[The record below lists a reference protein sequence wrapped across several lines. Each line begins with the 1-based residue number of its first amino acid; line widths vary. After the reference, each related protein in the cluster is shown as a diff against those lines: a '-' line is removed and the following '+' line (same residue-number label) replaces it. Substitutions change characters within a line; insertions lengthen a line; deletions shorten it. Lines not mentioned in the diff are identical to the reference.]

1 MSYILYT
8 EMEEIETDAEKNHM
22 LFLFKWNGGGIE
34 GKLKCYGLTKLK
46 KLAKIKGL
54 NGYLNNTKD
63 ELINLLKP
71 ITKQNDFPIR

>member
-1 MSYILYT
+1 
-8 EMEEIETDAEKNHM
+8 MEVEPNDENIELNYM
-22 LFLFKWNGGGIE
+22 IFLGKWNGGGIE

-54 NGYLNNTKD
+54 SGYSNNTKN
-63 ELINLLKP
+63 ELIDLLKP